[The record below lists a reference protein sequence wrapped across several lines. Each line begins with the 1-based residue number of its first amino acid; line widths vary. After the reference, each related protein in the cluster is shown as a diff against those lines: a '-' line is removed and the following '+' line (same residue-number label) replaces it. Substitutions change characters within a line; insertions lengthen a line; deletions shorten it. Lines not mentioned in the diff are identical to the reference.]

1 MAKEEIST
9 LPDDAQRRMFVK
21 RMLEDVRALE
31 RMIDEGLIETGIRR
45 IGAEQEM
52 FLVDRSLQPA
62 NKALDLLAH
71 LPKTSFTTELALF
84 NLEANLMPLELHG
97 NCFSAMAN
105 ELTTLLARARQVAA
119 DQNTKIV
126 LCGILPTLDKP
137 HLGLESMTP
146 IPRYLQLN
154 NIMVEQRGGHFKAMI
169 KGLDELQTLHDNVML
184 EACNTSFQLHYQ
196 VGPDEFARAYNLA
209 QVVTAP
215 LLAAGVNSPVLLRHR
230 LWHETRV
237 ALFQQSLDTRH
248 EHKVQRGVRQRVSFG
263 DEWVK
268 ESILEIY
275 RDDIARFRSL
285 ITAAPDESPLDM
297 LDRGEVPPLKSLRLH
312 NGTVYRWNRPCYGI
326 SDNGKAHLRIECRV
340 LPAGPTVKDE
350 VANAAFFYGM
360 MIALT
365 QEYGDVTKHFSFDD
379 AKSNFVAAARYGLHA
394 RMKWMKGK
402 AWGVD
407 ELIQKELLKHAREGL
422 KAQKIDSADI
432 DVYLGILSDRV
443 ASLRTGSQWALD
455 SLAAMGEQGRAV
467 DRYRALTSTMATN
480 QEKGEPVHT
489 WELAHLPDKHEHRDS
504 FRTVAQIMTTDLFTV
519 HSDDIVD
526 LAASLMEW
534 EHLRHVPVE
543 DHHGHLVGLVTHRSL
558 MRNLSHG
565 KSGNAQPLTVGEVM
579 EKQPVT
585 CGPEMSSIEAI
596 ALMRKHK
603 ISCLPVV
610 RDTKLVG
617 IITEHDFFALSA
629 TLLERWLKGE

>member
-9 LPDDAQRRMFVK
+9 LPDDAQRRLFVK

-31 RMIDEGLIETGIRR
+31 RMLADGWIESGVRR

-52 FLVDRSLQPA
+52 FLVDRSLNPA
-62 NKALDLLAH
+62 NMALKLLEH
-71 LPKTSFTTELALF
+71 LPKASFTTELALF
-84 NLEANLMPLELHG
+84 NLEANLQPLVLEGGCFTAMEDELQ
-97 NCFSAMAN
+97 
-105 ELTTLLARARQVAA
+105 TLVAQARKVAA
-119 DQNTKIV
+119 ENQTRIIM
-126 LCGILPTLDKP
+126 CGILPTLDKP

-146 IPRYLQLN
+146 IPRYKQLN
-154 NIMVEQRGGHFKAMI
+154 DIMVEQRGGHFKAMI

-196 VGPDEFARAYNLA
+196 VGAGEFAKLYNLA

-268 ESILEIY
+268 DSILEIY

-285 ITAAPDESPLDM
+285 ITAVTDESPLEM
-297 LDRGEVPPLKSLRLH
+297 LDRGEIPPLKSLRLH
-312 NGTVYRWNRPCYGI
+312 NGTVYRWNRPCYGVHE
-326 SDNGKAHLRIECRV
+326 GKAHLRIECRV
-340 LPAGPTVKDE
+340 LPAGPTLRDE

-360 MIALT
+360 MAALAE
-365 QEYGDVTKHFSFDD
+365 EYGDVTKHFTFDD
-379 AKSNFVAAARYGLHA
+379 AKANFVAAARYGLHA
-394 RMKWMKGK
+394 RMKWMGGK

-407 ELIQKELLKHAREGL
+407 ELILKHLLPLARKGL
-422 KAQKIDSADI
+422 ESRKVHKQDI
-432 DVYLGILSDRV
+432 DTYLGVMEARV
-443 ASLRTGSQWALD
+443 QSTRTGAQWAFD
-455 SLAAMGEQGRAV
+455 SLAAMGEKGRAV
-467 DRYRALTSTMATN
+467 DRYRALTAAMVTN
-480 QEKGEPVHT
+480 QEKGDPVHT
-489 WELAHLPDKHEHRDS
+489 WDLARVDDKVGDRES
-504 FRTVAQIMTTDLFTV
+504 FRTVSQIMTTDLFTV
-519 HSDDIVD
+519 HEDDIVD

-543 DHHGHLVGLVTHRSL
+543 DHEGSLVGLVTHRAL
-558 MRNLSHG
+558 MKVMTQGRS
-565 KSGNAQPLTVGEVM
+565 SGDHPVTVASVM
-579 EKQPVT
+579 ERKPVT
-585 CGPEMSSIEAI
+585 VVPETSTLDAI

-610 RDTKLVG
+610 RDGKLVG
-617 IITEHDFFALSA
+617 IVTEHDFFGISA
-629 TLLERWLKGE
+629 TLLERWLKNE

>member
-9 LPDDAQRRMFVK
+9 LPDDAQRRLFVK

-31 RMIDEGLIETGIRR
+31 RMMLSGQIESGVRR

-52 FLVDRSLQPA
+52 FLVDRALAPA
-62 NKALDLLAH
+62 NKALELLEH
-71 LPKTSFTTELALF
+71 LPKASFTTELALF
-84 NLEANLMPLELHG
+84 NLEANLQPLQLSG
-97 NCFSAMAN
+97 ACLSAMEN
-105 ELTTLLARARQVAA
+105 EIDTLLAEVRKVAA
-119 DQNTKIV
+119 TKNTQIV

-146 IPRYLQLN
+146 IPRYRQLN
-154 NIMVEQRGGHFKAMI
+154 DIMVAQRGGHFKALI
-169 KGLDELQTLHDNVML
+169 KGMDELQTLHDNVML

-196 VGPDEFARAYNLA
+196 VGAQEFAHLYNLA
-209 QVVTAP
+209 QLVTAP

-285 ITAAPDESPLDM
+285 ITAAPDESPLGM
-297 LDRGEVPPLKSLRLH
+297 LDRGLIPPLKSLRLH

-326 SDNGKAHLRIECRV
+326 HEGKAHLRIECRV
-340 LPAGPTVKDE
+340 LPAGPTVRDE

-360 MIALT
+360 MAQLAD
-365 QEYGDVTKHFSFDD
+365 EYGDVTKFMAFDD
-379 AKSNFVAAARYGLHA
+379 AKANFVAAARYGLHA
-394 RMKWMKGK
+394 RMKWVKGK
-402 AWGVD
+402 TWAVD
-407 ELIQKELLKHAREGL
+407 ELILKQLLPAARAGL
-422 KAQKIDSADI
+422 KKQDVDQADI
-432 DVYLGILSDRV
+432 DRYLGVLEERVLST
-443 ASLRTGSQWALD
+443 RTGAQWAFD

-467 DRYRALTSTMATN
+467 DRYRALTAAMVEN
-480 QEKGEPVHT
+480 QVKGAPVHT
-489 WELAHLPDKHEHRDS
+489 WDLARLPEVGDDRDS

-519 HSDDIVD
+519 GPDDIVD

-543 DHHGHLVGLVTHRSL
+543 VPDGKLVGLVTHRSL
-558 MRNLSHG
+558 MRNITP
-565 KSGNAQPLTVGEVM
+565 ARPDDQALTVAEVM
-579 EKQPVT
+579 DKHPQT
-585 CGPEMSSIEAI
+585 CTPETSTLDAI
-596 ALMRKHK
+596 RTMRTHK
-603 ISCLPVV
+603 VSCLPVV
-610 RDTKLVG
+610 RDGKLVG
-617 IITEHDFFALSA
+617 IITEHDFFGIAA
-629 TLLERWLKGE
+629 QLLERWLQNG

>member
-9 LPDDAQRRMFVK
+9 LPDDTQRRMFVK

-31 RMIDEGLIETGIRR
+31 RMINEGWIEHGIRR

-52 FLVDRSLQPA
+52 FLVDDSLQPA
-62 NKALDLLAH
+62 NMALKLLEH
-71 LPKTSFTTELALF
+71 LPKASFTTELALF
-84 NLEANLMPLELHG
+84 NLEANLLPLELKG
-97 NCFSAMAN
+97 DCFAAMSN
-105 ELTTLLARARQVAA
+105 ELTTLLAQARKVATER
-119 DQNTKIV
+119 NTKIV

-196 VGPDEFARAYNLA
+196 VGAGEFAKLYNLA

-268 ESILEIY
+268 DSILEIY

-312 NGTVYRWNRPCYGI
+312 NGTVYRWNRPCYGVHE
-326 SDNGKAHLRIECRV
+326 GKAHLRIECRV
-340 LPAGPTVKDE
+340 LPAGPTIKDE
-350 VANAAFFYGM
+350 IANAAFFYGM
-360 MIALT
+360 MTSLAS
-365 QEYGDVTKHFSFDD
+365 EYGDVTKLFSFDD

-394 RMKWMKGK
+394 RMKWVKGK

-407 ELIQKELLKHAREGL
+407 ELILKELLPLARKGL
-422 KAQKIDSADI
+422 KASKIDSGDI
-432 DVYLGILSDRV
+432 DTYLGILEARV
-443 ASLRTGSQWALD
+443 QSTRTGSQWAFD
-455 SLAAMGEQGRAV
+455 SLAAMGDNGRAV
-467 DRYRALTSTMATN
+467 DRYRALTSAMAAN

-489 WELAHLPDKHEHRDS
+489 WDLARLSEKGEHRDS
-504 FRTVAQIMTTDLFTV
+504 FRTVSQIMTTDLFTV
-519 HSDDIVD
+519 NSDDIVD

-543 DHHGHLVGLVTHRSL
+543 DHDGHLVGLVTHR
-558 MRNLSHG
+558 
-565 KSGNAQPLTVGEVM
+565 
-579 EKQPVT
+579 
-585 CGPEMSSIEAI
+585 
-596 ALMRKHK
+596 ALMRILSQGKSKHDHPVTVSSVMETKPLTCTPETSTLEAIQTMRKNK

-610 RDTKLVG
+610 RDGKLVG
-617 IITEHDFFALSA
+617 IITEHDFFSLSA
-629 TLLERWLKGE
+629 TLLERWLKNE

>member
-9 LPDDAQRRMFVK
+9 LPDDAHRRLFVK

-31 RMIDEGLIETGIRR
+31 RMIAEGWFETGVRR

-52 FLVDRSLQPA
+52 FLVDRSLLPA
-62 NKALDLLAH
+62 NMALKLLEH
-71 LPKTSFTTELALF
+71 LPKASFTTELALF
-84 NLEANLMPLELHG
+84 NLEANLQPLELKG
-97 NCFSAMAN
+97 ACFSEMAD
-105 ELTTLLARARQVAA
+105 ELTTLLAQARSVAA
-119 DQNTKIV
+119 EQHTKIV
-126 LCGILPTLDKP
+126 LCGILPTLDKA

-146 IPRYLQLN
+146 IPRYRQLN
-154 NIMVEQRGGHFKAMI
+154 DIMVEQRGGHFKAMI

-196 VGPDEFARAYNLA
+196 VGPEEFAAAYNLA

-215 LLAAGVNSPVLLRHR
+215 LLAVGVNSPVLLRHR

-275 RDDIARFRSL
+275 REDIARFRSL
-285 ITAAPDESPLDM
+285 ITAAPDESPLAM
-297 LDRGEVPPLKSLRLH
+297 LDRGLVPPLKALRLH

-326 SDNGKAHLRIECRV
+326 NPNGKPHLRIECRV

-350 VANAAFFYGM
+350 VANAAFFYGLM
-360 MIALT
+360 TALT
-365 QEYGDVTKHFSFDD
+365 AEYGDVTKLFSFDD
-379 AKSNFVAAARYGLHA
+379 AKANFVAAARYGLHA
-394 RMKWMKGK
+394 RVKWRKGK

-407 ELIQKELLKHAREGL
+407 ELIGKELLEHARAGL
-422 KAQKIDSADI
+422 KAAKVDTGDI
-432 DVYLGILSDRV
+432 DTYLGILGDRV
-443 ASLRTGSQWALD
+443 ASTRTGSQWALD
-455 SLAAMGEQGRAV
+455 SLAGMGEQGRAV
-467 DRYRALTSTMATN
+467 DRYRALTAAMAAN
-480 QEKGEPVHT
+480 QERGEPVHT
-489 WELAHLPDKHEHRDS
+489 WELARLPDKDEDKDS
-504 FRTVAQIMTTDLFTV
+504 FKTVAQIMTTDLFTV
-519 HSDDIVD
+519 HSDDIID

-543 DHHGHLVGLVTHRSL
+543 DHHGHLVGLVTHRALLRS
-558 MRNLSHG
+558 MTQT
-565 KSGNAQPLTVGEVM
+565 KSTSDHPVTVVEVM
-579 EKQPVT
+579 EKKPIICT
-585 CGPEMSSIEAI
+585 PETTTLEAI
-596 ALMRKHK
+596 GLMRKHK

-610 RDTKLVG
+610 RDGKLVG
-617 IITEHDFFALSA
+617 IITEHDFFGLAA
-629 TLLERWLKGE
+629 TLLERWLKSE